1 LETTRCRARRS
12 PPDADRPTAAEW
24 ETTVKAILT
33 GILAA
38 VALAICA
45 AVVMDTEFQKSS
57 ADRFQTEGVRL

>member
-1 LETTRCRARRS
+1 M
-12 PPDADRPTAAEW
+12 
-24 ETTVKAILT
+24 KAILA

-45 AVVMDTEFQKSS
+45 AVIMDTEFQKSS

>member
-1 LETTRCRARRS
+1 
-12 PPDADRPTAAEW
+12 
-24 ETTVKAILT
+24 VKAILT

-45 AVVMDTEFQKSS
+45 AVVMDTEFQKSV